1 MFSFS
6 LTCIQRDERDM
17 NGARQRPAILL
28 NRLARFDGREFLM
41 QIFMSHLHVAARN
54 IGPQAAAH
62 KRRSI

>member
-17 NGARQRPAILL
+17 NGACLRPAILL
-28 NRLARFDGREFLM
+28 NRSARLDRREFLM
-41 QIFMSHLHVAARN
+41 QIFKSHLHVAVRN
-54 IGPQAAAH
+54 IGPKAAAH